1 MPAGITLTELCLYEI
16 LVSVFIIAQRGC
28 NLLRRLRQ
36 GLFIDELTK
45 VQ

>member
-28 NLLRRLRQ
+28 ITPPLAA
-36 GLFIDELTK
+36 GIIY
-45 VQ
+45 